1 MKDTLETIKGLVGG
15 ITTVLLS
22 VIGLLVVAQVVFSE
36 AASINVIGNLQAVV
50 DGFVGTGASLAGV
63 ITLLLVVG
71 LLQHGGK
78 GKGLYTTGTSL
89 TASLLFGAGVFV

>member
-22 VIGLLVVAQVVFSE
+22 VIGLLVVAQVVFGK

-78 GKGLYTTGTSL
+78 GKG
-89 TASLLFGAGVFV
+89 